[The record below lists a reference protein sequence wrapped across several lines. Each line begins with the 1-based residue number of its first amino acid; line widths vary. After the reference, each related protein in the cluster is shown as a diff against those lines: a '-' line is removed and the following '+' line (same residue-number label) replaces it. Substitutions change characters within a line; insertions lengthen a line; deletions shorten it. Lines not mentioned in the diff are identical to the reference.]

1 MEVWVLRLGHRIF
14 RDQRV
19 TTHCALVARA
29 FGASR
34 IVYSGDRDKG
44 LEETIR
50 KVVEKWGG
58 PFDIV
63 YERQWKRFVKEWKGK
78 VVHLT
83 MYGLPIQEM
92 IEEIRACKED
102 LLIIVG
108 GKKVPAEVYE
118 LSDWNVSV
126 TQQPHSEIS
135 ALCLFLDRFFEG
147 KELEKEFKGGR
158 LKIIPSKREKNG
170 MRMEENLD
178 SPKNRGRGASMI
190 LKD

>member
-158 LKIIPSKREKNG
+158 LKIIPSKREKTVVK
-170 MRMEENLD
+170 L
-178 SPKNRGRGASMI
+178 
-190 LKD
+190 